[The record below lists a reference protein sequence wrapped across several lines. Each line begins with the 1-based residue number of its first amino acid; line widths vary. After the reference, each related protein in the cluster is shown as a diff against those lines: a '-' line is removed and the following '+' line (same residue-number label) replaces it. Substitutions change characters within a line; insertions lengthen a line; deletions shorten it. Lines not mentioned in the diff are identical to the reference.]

1 MTATMRPAGETIT
14 IPVSGMTC
22 AACSSRVQRALDAC
36 PGVEQAAVNLL
47 LGSATVTF
55 DPQRAS
61 AGDVVDAVRA
71 TGYGAELPAPS
82 DAGRAGH
89 AIQDHAHR
97 AEARAL
103 AWRAG
108 FALAAAL
115 VSMVLSM
122 ALGSGAAPTGTSVDP
137 FMRWTMAHLTPLMAA
152 AAPWLFAVPHAV
164 LLGAL
169 LALTVAV
176 MGWTGREFYAR
187 AWIAFRHRGA
197 DMNTL
202 IAVGTGAAFI
212 YSLAATLVP
221 SFFAAHGVATDVY
234 YEAVTFIIALI
245 LLGNAIEARATQR
258 TSSALHALAA
268 MQPPL
273 AHVVADGTER
283 DIPVGD
289 VRTGDEIVVRPG
301 ERIPVDG
308 VVVAG
313 QSAVDES
320 MLTGESMPIEKR
332 PGDAVIGATINGTG
346 ALRYRATSLGT
357 DSVLARIVRMVR
369 DAQATRAPIQTLA
382 DRVSAVFVPVVIQIA
397 IVTFVVWFVAF
408 DASAGGVTAFV
419 RAFAAAIAVLVIAC
433 PCAMGLAVPTAV
445 MVATGRAAQSGLLI
459 KGGAALQRA
468 GDVRTIVLDKTGTV
482 TEGRPV
488 VTDVIAVPGGR
499 WAPTDIVRLAASV
512 ERASEHPV
520 AAAIVAHG
528 AAAGSLADVT
538 GFRSITG
545 RGAEGTVGGDR
556 VSVGNAALMA
566 ASGIGVTPLEDDAAR
581 LTDDAKSLVYVAVN
595 GALAGVIAVADPVRP
610 TSRAA
615 IARLRAMGLDVVMLT
630 GDNARTANAVARAAG
645 IDRVVAGLLPEGKV
659 AEIDRITRERGHAV
673 AMVGDG
679 VNDAPALARADI
691 GIAIGWGTGTDVAAE
706 ASDITLMRGGVEAV
720 VTAIA
725 LSRRTMRTMRENLGW
740 AFAYNVI
747 GIPIA
752 AGVLYPAFGI
762 LLSPVI
768 ASAAMAFSSVSV
780 VTNSLRL
787 KRIHLA

>member
-169 LALTVAV
+169 MALTMAV

-346 ALRYRATSLGT
+346 AFRYRATSLGT

-581 LTDDAKSLVYVAVN
+581 LTDDAKSLVYVAVS

>member
-1 MTATMRPAGETIT
+1 
-14 IPVSGMTC
+14 MTC

-47 LGSATVTF
+47 LGSATITF
-55 DPQRAS
+55 DPQRAT
-61 AGDVVDAVRA
+61 ADDLVHAVRG
-71 TGYGAELPAPS
+71 TGYDADLPTPGEV
-82 DAGRAGH
+82 GRAGSAAH
-89 AIQDHAHR
+89 DHAHSD
-97 AEARAL
+97 ARGL
-103 AWRAG
+103 ARRAG
-108 FALAAAL
+108 FALAAAV

-122 ALGSGAAPTGTSVDP
+122 ALGSGPMPRGASVDP
-137 FMRWTMAHLTPLMAA
+137 FMRWTMAHLTPLMSA
-152 AAPWLFAVPHAV
+152 AAPWLFALPHAL

-169 LALTVAV
+169 LLVTVAV
-176 MGWTGREFYAR
+176 MAWAGREFYTR

-202 IAVGTGAAFI
+202 IAVGTGAAFL
-212 YSLAATLVP
+212 YSLAATVAP
-221 SFFAAHGVATDVY
+221 GFFVAHGVAADVY

-245 LLGNAIEARATQR
+245 LLGNTIEARATQR
-258 TSSALHALAA
+258 TSAALHALAA
-268 MQPPL
+268 MQP
-273 AHVVADGTER
+273 AVARVVANGAER
-283 DIPVGD
+283 EVPVGD
-289 VRTGDEIVVRPG
+289 VRTGDQVAVRPG

-308 VVVAG
+308 VVVWG
-313 QSAVDES
+313 ESAVDES

-332 PGDAVIGATINGTG
+332 AGDTVIGATINGAG

-357 DSVLARIVRMVR
+357 DSVLARIVRLVR
-369 DAQATRAPIQTLA
+369 DAQATRAPIQALA

-397 IVTFVVWFVAF
+397 IATFVVWFVAL
-408 DASAGGVTAFV
+408 DASAGGGVTASV

-445 MVATGRAAQSGLLI
+445 MVATGRAAQLGMLI

-468 GDVRTIVLDKTGTV
+468 GEVRTVVLDKTGTV
-482 TEGRPV
+482 TEGKPV
-488 VTDVIAVPGGR
+488 VTDVVPLPGGR
-499 WAPTDIVRLAASV
+499 WTSAELVGLAASV
-512 ERASEHPV
+512 ERASEHPL
-520 AAAIVAHG
+520 AAAIVSR
-528 AAAGSLADVT
+528 AAAGPLPDVT
-538 GFRSITG
+538 GFRSTAG
-545 RGAEGTVGGDR
+545 RGAQGTVAGER
-556 VSVGNAALMA
+556 VAVGNAALMA
-566 ASGIGVTPLEDDAAR
+566 ALGVEVSPLADEAAR
-581 LTDDAKSLVYVAVN
+581 LTDEAKSLVYVAVD
-595 GALAGVIAVADPVRP
+595 GALAGMIAVADPVRP

-659 AEIDRITRERGHAV
+659 AEIERIAREQGHVV

-679 VNDAPALARADI
+679 VNDAPALARADV
-691 GIAIGWGTGTDVAAE
+691 GIAIGWGAGTDVAAE

-787 KRIHLA
+787 RRARLA

>member
-283 DIPVGD
+283 DISVGD

-346 ALRYRATSLGT
+346 AFRYRATSLGT

-581 LTDDAKSLVYVAVN
+581 LTDDAKSLVYVAVS

>member
-346 ALRYRATSLGT
+346 AFRYRATSLGT

-382 DRVSAVFVPVVIQIA
+382 DRLSAVFVPVVIQIA

-581 LTDDAKSLVYVAVN
+581 LTDDAKSLVYVAVS

-679 VNDAPALARADI
+679 VNDAPALARADV